1 MHSFL
6 TRLGSC
12 VGHRIAQWKLLN
24 SKSRNRSSRLVKS
37 TYFRVE
43 SLEDRTVP
51 TTLTVGVGQEYAT
64 IPAAIAAVN
73 PNNSSKTTIDV
84 YPGTYGAFSVP
95 SNLPNLTITALPT
108 STNPHGVLIQPTSV
122 TPLTLS
128 GVSVGGAAIDIYAS
142 GVTLGGLFTVDGSKD
157 TDGNLWAGIRVIEGA
172 LNCTISGNTVENII
186 NGPAATNVGIQ
197 IGTSLV
203 SGSIAT
209 GSGTISGNTILNY
222 QGAGVLVDGNGSAA
236 TISGNTITGR
246 GTANAGVNEYGV
258 EVNGYDNKHNP
269 GSTQFSISGNTIS
282 GNTIS
287 GPSGAPHNPNPTS
300 AGVFIYFDNVAS
312 QSHITGDTLTG
323 NDDGV
328 LVQSSNSNNLMVDGN
343 TASGN
348 YGYAGIF
355 LLSSNGVTVEQNT
368 ISSNTTYNGIALN
381 FSSNDTIY
389 ENTTS
394 SNGTSTS
401 QSDGIFDLGGSNN
414 LISSN
419 TSSSNSGNGINLTNT
434 SNDVVNSNTAS
445 SNMLSGLYDQSGS
458 NDQIGTGGG
467 NTFSSNGLYGVNLNG
482 VTNVQVT
489 GTSKSN
495 NILYNNTNYGVYV
508 QNNSKGVQI
517 NYDTFSSPSKLWIGF
532 DSSGSGQ
539 ISKEI
544 NDTFN
549 TK

>member
-1 MHSFL
+1 MYSFL
-6 TRLGSC
+6 SQLGSLL
-12 VGHRIAQWKLLN
+12 VQRIAQRKLLN
-24 SKSRNRSSRLVKS
+24 SQSRNRSGRPAKS

-64 IPAAIAAVN
+64 IPAAIAAVQ
-73 PNNSSKTTIDV
+73 NSAKTTIDV

-108 STNPHGVLIQPTSV
+108 SSNPHGVLIQPTSV

-142 GVTLGGLFTVDGSKD
+142 GVKLGGLFTVDGSKD
-157 TDGNLWAGIRVIEGA
+157 TDGNLWAGIRAIEGA

-246 GTANAGVNEYGV
+246 GTANAGVNEYGI

-269 GSTQFSISGNTIS
+269 GSTQFNISGNTIT
-282 GNTIS
+282 GNTES
-287 GPSGAPHNPNPTS
+287 GGSGAPHNPNPTS

-328 LVQSSNSNNLMVDGN
+328 LVQSSNTSNDLMVDGN
-343 TASGN
+343 TVSGN

-355 LLSSNGVTVEQNT
+355 LLSSNGITVEQNT
-368 ISSNTTYNGIALN
+368 VSGNTTYNGIALN
-381 FSSNDTIY
+381 FSCNDTIY

-434 SNDVVNSNTAS
+434 SNDTVNSNTAS
-445 SNMLSGLYDQSGS
+445 SNLLSGIYDQNGS

-467 NTFSSNGLYGVNLNG
+467 NTFSTNGLYGADLNG
-482 VTNVQVT
+482 VTNIQVN

-495 NILYNNTNYGVYV
+495 NTFYNNTSYGVYV

-517 NYDTFSSPSKLWIGF
+517 EYDTFSSPSSLWIGF
-532 DSSGSGQ
+532 DSSGSAQ
-539 ISKEI
+539 ISKES
-544 NDTFN
+544 NNTFN